1 MSRNEPPVQR
11 GSLFDQWDRTHRKIH
26 RKLKRTAKERRMA
39 AQVETLDLTKEI
51 ADSGMYSYDRP
62 AYTFWNGAA
71 QALAAAGYENDT
83 VIHILKS
90 KVTRWMLD
98 AGDEK
103 VVKLG
108 RA

>member
-1 MSRNEPPVQR
+1 MAKHRSLVNGGR
-11 GSLFDQWDRTHRKIH
+11 GSSYVP
-26 RKLKRTAKERRMA
+26 KLKPTAKERRMA

-108 RA
+108 RAMMAEY